1 MSPYEQAL
9 NRIRAEF
16 REMPGMRLTPAQAE
30 RLLGLGGPI
39 CQLVLADLVRAGFLA
54 VGADGTFARSTGLG
68 RMTSRSP
75 GTESNPRPKMSIPVP
90 TR

>member
-9 NRIRAEF
+9 NRVRAEF
-16 REMPGMRLTPAQAE
+16 REMPGMRLTPGQAE
-30 RLLGLGGPI
+30 RLLGVGGPI
-39 CQLVLADLVRAGFLA
+39 CRLVLDDLVRAGFLA

-75 GTESNPRPKMSIPVP
+75 ATESKPRPIMSMPLP